1 MMKKRCLLLA
11 SLLAA
16 ACVPSLT
23 AVAQEEDFTSHIV
36 NAGFEEGP
44 DLESS
49 FTTGN
54 YGTFYAPKGWTVTY
68 NAENAEWGSQHFKYE
83 VYSADAPGANG
94 MTAEDVNVQAL
105 LMPTEGE
112 GYYTQGFMAWNAAA
126 WCTTGP
132 IIVIEQTVNDLP
144 AGAYTLTAD
153 GCVLEQDENNNWFA
167 SNGYNYYAKVDNEAA
182 GYHAEVEFPHYM
194 HEAIANPAGQPTV
207 PPELTTMSVDFV
219 VMEDNQPVRIY
230 FEYSYAGLGAF
241 PQQIYLDNL
250 TLTRTGDKEAIVAS
264 INQQTEMTYGPL
276 LQASFDQLGWE
287 FAPEGWEDMV
297 LNYTNPVPAEINT
310 MELATAYQNE
320 IIAFTAHIDSLI
332 EQRGVLQT
340 VIDSALSAETLNY
353 SGLAE
358 LQTLRDAA
366 ELSLT
371 QAVDL
376 DVIMGHIA
384 ALEAEFPE
392 YQLSGITS
400 ATEENPVDLTFLI
413 ENPGV
418 EGTLN
423 SSEPDC
429 APGWTISAPV
439 TAQAYLGTGND
450 FYPDSTDN
458 GTTYFNAWHGT
469 AGAVDYT
476 ATQVLSGLPQGVY
489 RLTADMCGDGAGSY
503 VFAQSMGTYFATEMD
518 GTGLFK
524 PYAVDGILVA
534 DGTLTIGTTTQGD
547 ELWGGTPFANTW
559 FSADNF
565 RLEYVGQDLSGLN
578 DLLANA
584 IAEAEAEVEV
594 AEGAALKGDLA
605 AANEAIAGAKTV
617 AGADPVNVEGIAEY
631 LPQVSAIPG
640 NISTSIEAYNSI
652 NDAIAEAQLYQE
664 ADSATEAGLEALN
677 TAIAEA
683 TAYLAADASVAAEAD
698 SVVGV
703 LQTAINGIRVHSEG
717 QDVTFLITNPDQ
729 HEGTTGYV
737 MESNNIEW
745 QGVTGSSDYYGV
757 PTDHFC
763 YWQGSLKDDAAF
775 NWYQTLTNIP
785 NGYYRLTVNG
795 LYAAGNLGD
804 GSEVPNDSVVFY
816 AVGDSRYEEQV
827 PFTAYT
833 IAMGGELTAEDSLLK
848 DARTAVYTLDEVM
861 VNDGTLTFGVKNIGF
876 INATT
881 VRWYG
886 YRLTYLGGADEVV
899 PPVGVEETVAD
910 EQDFTVYTSNGRII
924 VEGTED
930 YVVYTMSG
938 LPVDKDASLPAGIY
952 LVRAGSRTKAIVVD

>member
-36 NAGFEEGP
+36 NAGFDEGP
-44 DLESS
+44 DLERS
-49 FTTGN
+49 FATGN
-54 YGTFYAPKGWTVTY
+54 RGTFYAPVGWDVVY
-68 NAENAEWGSQHFKYE
+68 HASDMAYGSQHFNMNQ
-83 VYSADAPGANG
+83 YSADAPGANG
-94 MTAEDVNVQAL
+94 MTTEDTYTVPL
-105 LMPTEGE
+105 LIPEGD
-112 GYYTQGFMAWNAAA
+112 GYYQHVFSGAYNS
-126 WCTTGP
+126 P
-132 IIVIEQTVNDLP
+132 ILTISQTISDLP
-144 AGAYTLTAD
+144 AGTYTMTVD
-153 GCVLEQDENNNWFA
+153 GCVLEQDENHWFET
-167 SNGYNYYAKVDNEAA
+167 NGYNFYAYVENESADFSA
-182 GYHAEVEFPHYM
+182 QQEFPHYM
-194 HEAIANPAGQPTV
+194 HEAISNPAGTPTV
-207 PPELTTMSVDFV
+207 EPKLTTLSFDFV
-219 VMEDNQPVRIY
+219 VSEDNQPVTFR
-230 FEYSYAGLGAF
+230 FEYSF
-241 PQQIYLDNL
+241 PNNGNYYQQIYLDNV
-250 TLTRTGDKEAIVAS
+250 TLTRTGDKEAIVTR
-264 INQQTEMTYGPL
+264 INQETEMTYAPL
-276 LQASFDQLGWE
+276 AQASFDQLGWDV
-287 FAPEGWEDMV
+287 APAGWEELV
-297 LNYTNPVPAEINT
+297 NAYNSPVPEDITT
-310 MELATAYQNE
+310 MEQAMAYQNE
-320 IIAFTAHIDSLI
+320 VIAFTHLIDSLVA
-332 EQRGVLQT
+332 QRAYLQQD
-340 VIDSALSAETLNY
+340 IDSALSAESLKYTE
-353 SGLAE
+353 GLPA
-358 LQTLRDAA
+358 LSALRQAA
-366 ELSLT
+366 QDSLART
-371 QAVDL
+371 FPGVEIKGVNDL
-376 DVIMGHIA
+376 IA
-384 ALEAEFPE
+384 ALEAEFPK
-392 YQLSGITS
+392 YQLSGITQ

-413 ENPGV
+413 ENPTV
-418 EGTLN
+418 DGTQN
-423 SSEPDC
+423 SSESDC

-439 TAQAYLGTGND
+439 TSQPYLGTGNM
-450 FYPDSTDN
+450 FYPDSVAN

-469 AGAVDYT
+469 AGALEYT
-476 ATQVLSGLPQGVY
+476 ATQVLSDLPQGVY

-524 PYAVDGILVA
+524 PYTVDGIFVA

-559 FSADNF
+559 FSTDNF

-683 TAYLAADASVAAEAD
+683 TAYLAADASVATEAD

-737 MESNNIEW
+737 MESNNIDW

-952 LVRAGSRTKAIVVD
+952 LVRAGSKTKAIAVD